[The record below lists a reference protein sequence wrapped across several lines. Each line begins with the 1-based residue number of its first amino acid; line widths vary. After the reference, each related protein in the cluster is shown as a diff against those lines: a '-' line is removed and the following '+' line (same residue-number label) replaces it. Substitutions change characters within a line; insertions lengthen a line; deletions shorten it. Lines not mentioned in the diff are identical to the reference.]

1 LRIVYLLLHDFRFAS
16 LSLQEFSY
24 KRFHFAKEYARRMS
38 QLGHDVKLY
47 VMADGIK
54 QREVIQADGYVIKAF
69 KISLRFPPFARFGN
83 DHSLEVLRELKRDS
97 PDLVHL
103 HNYYLWNFP
112 YVAAWIRREGIP
124 LVAQYHGTDPLRKL
138 KGFAFKPALRW
149 CDRIL
154 VPLFSEQS
162 FLRSLGLTDS
172 RVIRFPS
179 TGVDT
184 QEFKR
189 TSPAGK
195 EPSFIYVGRI
205 PKLANYRWE
214 KAPQHLLPILGA
226 LRRLGVPARM
236 TIVGDG
242 PGLAPLMKR
251 SEESG
256 LRDAID
262 FRGSLEHRELP
273 AYYSHSWFTF
283 VPFLIEEI
291 GPYWDGALQ
300 ESLACGTPVIGFNNE
315 NPGFQKMG
323 VLVPT
328 DASEAAHLIGS
339 ALENRSLF
347 SRVDDEG
354 PQLTRRVCDW
364 SVLTSR
370 LEMLYEA
377 LAN

>member
-1 LRIVYLLLHDFRFAS
+1 MRIVYLLLHDFRFAP
-16 LSLQEFSY
+16 LSLQEFTH

-38 QLGHDVKLY
+38 RLGHDVKLY
-47 VMADGIK
+47 VMADGIQ
-54 QREVIQADGYVIKAF
+54 QREVIHADGYVIKAF
-69 KISLRFPPFARFGN
+69 KTSLRFPPFSRFGN

-112 YVAAWIRREGIP
+112 YVAAWVKREGIP

-138 KGFAFKPALRW
+138 KGFAFQPALRL
-149 CDRIL
+149 CDRLL
-154 VPLFSEQS
+154 VPLPSEQG
-162 FLRSLGLTDS
+162 FLRCLGLPTS

-184 QEFKR
+184 DEFRR

-195 EPSFIYVGRI
+195 EPSLIYVGRI

-214 KAPQHLLPILGA
+214 KAPQYLLPILGA
-226 LRRLGVPARM
+226 LRKLGVPARM

-242 PGLAPLMKR
+242 PGLVDLMKR

-256 LRDAID
+256 LGDAIN
-262 FRGSLEHRELP
+262 FTGSLEHRELP
-273 AYYSHSWFTF
+273 AYYSRSRFTF
-283 VPFLIEEI
+283 VPFQIEEI

-300 ESLACGTPVIGFNNE
+300 ESLACGTPVIGFNNQ

-328 DASEAAHLIGS
+328 KGSEAARLIAS
-339 ALENRSLF
+339 ALRNRSQF

-354 PQLTRRVCDW
+354 PHLTRSICDWSILTRR
-364 SVLTSR
+364 
-370 LEMLYEA
+370 LEMVYEA